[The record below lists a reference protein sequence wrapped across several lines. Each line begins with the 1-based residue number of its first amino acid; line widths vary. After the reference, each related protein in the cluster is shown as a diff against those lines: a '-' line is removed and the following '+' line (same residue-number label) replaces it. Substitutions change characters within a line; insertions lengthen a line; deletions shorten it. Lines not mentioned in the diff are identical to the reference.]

1 MVTKNEM
8 IVCHHQLNGPEFQ
21 QTLGDSE
28 GQGSL
33 GSQRVRQDRVT
44 EQQQDI
50 DTSAFFIEFLWESLF
65 HWVLHLEAPCVL
77 ETSFYFLILNAASL
91 TAISLVFLSLL
102 M

>member
-1 MVTKNEM
+1 MTNIEM
-8 IVCHHQLNGPEFQ
+8 IVWHHQLNGHEFQ
-21 QTLGDSE
+21 QTLRDSE

-50 DTSAFFIEFLWESLF
+50 DTSAFFIEFLWESVSLGF
-65 HWVLHLEAPCVL
+65 LHLEAAYVL
-77 ETSFYFLILNAASL
+77 EALFYFLILNAASL
-91 TAISLVFLSLL
+91 TAISLVFFSLL